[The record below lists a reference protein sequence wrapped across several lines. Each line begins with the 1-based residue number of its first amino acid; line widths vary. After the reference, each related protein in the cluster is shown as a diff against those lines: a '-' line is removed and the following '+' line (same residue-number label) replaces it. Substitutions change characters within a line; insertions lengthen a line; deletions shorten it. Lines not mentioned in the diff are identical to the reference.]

1 MKETVSI
8 ETEGTICA
16 IPSFRDD
23 LYQSRLGI
31 EVAERNRFY

>member
-16 IPSFRDD
+16 IPSFGDG
-23 LYQSRLGI
+23 LYQSQQGI
-31 EVAERNRFY
+31 EVGERNRFY